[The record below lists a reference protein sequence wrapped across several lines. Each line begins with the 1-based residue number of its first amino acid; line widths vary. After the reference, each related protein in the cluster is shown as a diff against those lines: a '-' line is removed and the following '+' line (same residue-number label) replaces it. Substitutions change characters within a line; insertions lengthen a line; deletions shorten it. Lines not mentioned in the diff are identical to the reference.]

1 MSDIDNLLRMSQTDT
16 LTSFL
21 SLNNFSGSGDEA
33 VKRISTRTRFINGKK
48 MTTKKI
54 FEIGRETT
62 MTYENDVLVSKIIN
76 RVPQPIT
83 AMGQTDVLTSFASL
97 NIFSGAGSEAVKRTS
112 TRTRFINGK
121 KMTTKKIFENGRETT
136 MTYENDVLVS
146 KIINRVPQPITA
158 S

>member
-54 FEIGRETT
+54 FE
-62 MTYENDVLVSKIIN
+62 
-76 RVPQPIT
+76 
-83 AMGQTDVLTSFASL
+83 
-97 NIFSGAGSEAVKRTS
+97 
-112 TRTRFINGK
+112 
-121 KMTTKKIFENGRETT
+121 NGRETT